1 MIKNPVIT
9 YEETKQ
15 SIYVNSGFKNEEN
28 FDCKV
33 LYYSTG
39 ADGAQVELT
48 ENSFERLVYNTHTH
62 THIYIYSYITHTHI
76 YIYIYIHIYIYYIR
90 IHISV
95 TIIGN
100 FLH

>member
-39 ADGAQVELT
+39 ADGAQVEVT

-62 THIYIYSYITHTHI
+62 TYIYIYSYIYTYI
-76 YIYIYIHIYIYYIR
+76 YIYIYIYIIYISIYK
-90 IHISV
+90 
-95 TIIGN
+95 
-100 FLH
+100 LQ

>member
-9 YEETKQ
+9 YEETER

-33 LYYSTG
+33 LYYSTV
-39 ADGAQVELT
+39 ADGAQVEVI

-62 THIYIYSYITHTHI
+62 THTHTHI
-76 YIYIYIHIYIYYIR
+76 YKYIIYISIYK
-90 IHISV
+90 
-95 TIIGN
+95 
-100 FLH
+100 LQ

>member
-9 YEETKQ
+9 YEETEQ

-39 ADGAQVELT
+39 ADGAQVEVT
-48 ENSFERLVYNTHTH
+48 ENSFERLV
-62 THIYIYSYITHTHI
+62 
-76 YIYIYIHIYIYYIR
+76 
-90 IHISV
+90 
-95 TIIGN
+95 
-100 FLH
+100 

>member
-9 YEETKQ
+9 YEETEQ

-39 ADGAQVELT
+39 ADGAQVEVT

-62 THIYIYSYITHTHI
+62 THTHTHI
-76 YIYIYIHIYIYYIR
+76 YIYITYI
-90 IHISV
+90 
-95 TIIGN
+95 
-100 FLH
+100 

>member
-9 YEETKQ
+9 YEETEQ

-39 ADGAQVELT
+39 TDGAQVEVT
-48 ENSFERLVYNTHTH
+48 ENSFERVVYNTHIHTHTHTHTH
-62 THIYIYSYITHTHI
+62 THIYIHI
-76 YIYIYIHIYIYYIR
+76 
-90 IHISV
+90 
-95 TIIGN
+95 
-100 FLH
+100 